1 MVEWDRDKAD
11 SNRSRHG
18 VDFADA
24 ATALTDDF
32 ALTRRDE
39 DPDEDRFITM
49 GMDAMGRILVVVF
62 TWRDDE
68 VRLISARRANPS
80 ERKQYEKNR

>member
-24 ATALTDDF
+24 ATALTDDL

-39 DPDEDRFITM
+39 DPDEDRSITM